1 MKKLL
6 ILFLFP
12 LLLLTGC
19 AYFRD
24 PPPPAIYSGPSGASF
39 EDFAKAR
46 HSCYKSLPMG
56 SVSSTN
62 KYGGSYREG
71 VSCGAFSSCLASK
84 GYRENPNGG
93 FSAEGISIDCI

>member
-19 AYFRD
+19 A
-24 PPPPAIYSGPSGASF
+24 PAIYSGPSGASF

-46 HSCYKSLPMG
+46 HMCYTSL
-56 SVSSTN
+56 SKESSGYIDI
-62 KYGGSYREG
+62 YGGSYNEA
-71 VSCGAFSSCLASK
+71 VSCGAFTSCLASK

-93 FSAEGISIDCI
+93 FSAEGISINCK

>member
-24 PPPPAIYSGPSGASF
+24 PPTIYSGPSGSSF

-46 HSCYKSLPMG
+46 HICYKSLPMK
-56 SVSSTN
+56 SKSYTN
-62 KYGGSYREG
+62 KYGASYEKG
-71 VSCGAFSSCLASK
+71 VSCGAFASCLASK

-93 FSAEGISIDCI
+93 FSSEGIAVDCI